1 MNLSI
6 IVLAYRN
13 PALLRLCLKALAR
26 AMANTAL
33 SYEVIVVDSATSPET
48 ANVVRH
54 DAAGLFPAL
63 RLIPFTRNTG
73 YTFGVNAGI
82 RAAQGDFI
90 LALNHDILAEPGVV
104 ERLIGYLRDH
114 PSVGLIG
121 PRLLNFDESPQESCF
136 RFYTPLV
143 ILARRLQLP
152 FTGRLLDRF
161 LMRDTALTSPTAVDW
176 VSGAAFMTTRTAL
189 ERIGLLDEHLFH
201 YFSDVD
207 WARRFWQNGLSV
219 VYYPMVAFFH
229 YLGRTSKGR
238 FGILDVF
245 FNAATRWHIA
255 DAARY
260 FRKHGIS
267 GNRPTPAGPIQ
278 PGLLHA

>member
-13 PALLRLCLKALAR
+13 PALLRLCLKSIAR
-26 AMANTAL
+26 AMAHSTL

-48 ANVVRH
+48 AGVVRH
-54 DAAGLFPAL
+54 DAAGLFPSL

-73 YTFGVNAGI
+73 YTFGVNEGM
-82 RAAQGDFI
+82 RAARGEFI
-90 LALNHDILAEPGVV
+90 LALNHDILAEPGVA
-104 ERLIGYLRDH
+104 ERLIAYLREH
-114 PSVGLIG
+114 PGVGLIG
-121 PRLLNFDESPQESCF
+121 PRLLNFDESPQDSCF
-136 RFYTPLV
+136 RFYTPPV
-143 ILARRLQLP
+143 ILARRLRLP
-152 FTGRLLDRF
+152 FTARLLDRF
-161 LMRDTALTSPTAVDW
+161 AMRDTPLTGPTPVDW
-176 VSGAAFMTTRTAL
+176 VSGAAFMTSRTAA
-189 ERIGLLDEHLFH
+189 ERVGLLDERLFH

-207 WARRFWQNGLSV
+207 WARRFWQNDLAV

-238 FGILDVF
+238 FGVLDVF

-255 DAARY
+255 DAIRY

-267 GNRPTPAGPIQ
+267 GHRPERTGPVQ